1 MALLRLY
8 TFADHGYR
16 NISMRHWNETQ
27 PGGQGLLN
35 DFENYFKALSDT
47 DKEVLKV
54 AQTAA
59 VSSYLIVAALAHDL
73 LTTEEAQNGCQKGH

>member
-59 VSSYLIVAALAHDL
+59 RKLKTAAKKA
-73 LTTEEAQNGCQKGH
+73 TEATNNA